1 MNVIGS
7 VSTRIA
13 HYLFLIIVFAGTIT
27 SLSLVIME
35 SNKSDAEL
43 INVSGS
49 LRMQSYRLLYM
60 MEYEPQN
67 VEIGLRQYR
76 LSLHSYAL
84 ADLKDQFFT
93 PADVKQSYRE
103 LIQRWKQF
111 EDYALQNNQQAYRN
125 EIADYVNQLDRF
137 VYTLQRVAEK
147 KLTVAVLVILVSM
160 VLIVAMVSYVIWYT
174 KKQVVNP
181 LHKLAQASMQVQMGQ
196 FNHIPLDTQKNDE
209 LGSLAK
215 VFTQM
220 SSELRRVYSDLEGK
234 INEKTQKL
242 NQINRSLAMLYHC
255 SQQLNETDIDRN
267 KLSRVMQHVM
277 SSEYLRAF
285 ELIIYGAEHWNIYL
299 GTASDVLVWQQTEIN
314 VDDEKLGLLRWQA
327 GLPCPD
333 PRSMENIAQ
342 LLGRTLYFNRLQRQQ
357 QQLLLMEERSII
369 ARELHDSLAQVL
381 SFLQIQLT
389 LLKHNLNKED
399 QQAKETSLHI
409 IGDFERALSD
419 GYIQLRELLATFRL
433 TVQEANLTL
442 ALEQVVDS
450 LRNQTDIQMSV
461 HCTLPSQTFNPQ
473 QLVHALQ
480 IVREAILNA
489 IKHSK
494 GNQIEVIAHTN
505 EDGENELLVR
515 DNGIGIPC
523 LEEPDGHYGLNI
535 MQERSQ
541 QLNAKLNIHNLPQ
554 GGTEVKITLPNSM
567 N

>member
-1 MNVIGS
+1 MNITRS

-13 HYLFLIIVFAGTIT
+13 HYLFLIIIFAGTIT
-27 SLSLVIME
+27 SLSLVIIE

-67 VEIGLRQYR
+67 VETALRQYR
-76 LSLHSYAL
+76 LSLHSYVL
-84 ADLKDQFFT
+84 MDLKDQLFA
-93 PADVKQSYRE
+93 PDNVKQSYRE

-111 EDYALQNNQQAYRN
+111 ENYVLQNDQASYRN
-125 EIADYVNQLDRF
+125 EIASYVNQLDRF
-137 VYTLQRVAEK
+137 VYTLQRISEK
-147 KLTVAVLVILVSM
+147 KLTVAVMVILISLL
-160 VLIVAMVSYVIWYT
+160 LIVTMVSYVIWYT

-181 LHKLAQASMQVQMGQ
+181 LHQLAQAGMQVQMGH
-196 FNHIPLDTQKNDE
+196 FHHIPLDTQKNDE
-209 LGSLAK
+209 LGHLAK

-220 SSELRRVYSDLEGK
+220 SSELRRVYSNLEGK
-234 INEKTQKL
+234 ISEKTQKL
-242 NQINRSLAMLYHC
+242 NQTNRTLAMLYHC

-267 KLSRVMQHVM
+267 KLSQVMQHVM
-277 SSEYLRAF
+277 SSEHLRAL
-285 ELIIYGAEHWNIYL
+285 ELIIHGAEHWNIHL
-299 GTASDVLVWQQTEIN
+299 GTVSDSLSWQQTEIS
-314 VDDEKLGLLRWQA
+314 VDDNKLGLLRWQA

-342 LLGRTLYFNRLQRQQ
+342 LLGRTLYFNRMQRQQ

-389 LLKHNLNKED
+389 LLKYNLNKED
-399 QQAKETSLHI
+399 QQAKQASLNI
-409 IGDFERALSD
+409 IKDFERALSD

-433 TVQEANLTL
+433 TVQEANLTV
-442 ALEQVVDS
+442 ALEQVIDS
-450 LRNQTDIQMSV
+450 LRNQTDIPMSV
-461 HCTLPSQTFNPQ
+461 SCTLPSQTFNPQ

-480 IVREAILNA
+480 IIREAVLNA

-494 GNQIEVIAHTN
+494 GSLIEVIAHIN

-515 DNGIGIPC
+515 DNGIGIPT

-535 MQERSQ
+535 MQERCQ
-541 QLNAKLNIHNLPQ
+541 QLNAKLNISNRPE
-554 GGTEVKITLPNSM
+554 GGTEVKITLPNAVS
-567 N
+567 

>member
-1 MNVIGS
+1 MNITRS

-13 HYLFLIIVFAGTIT
+13 HYLFLIIIFAGTIT
-27 SLSLVIME
+27 SLSLVIIE

-67 VEIGLRQYR
+67 VETALRQYR
-76 LSLHSYAL
+76 LSLHSYVL
-84 ADLKDQFFT
+84 MDLKDQLLA
-93 PADVKQSYRE
+93 PDNVKQSYRE

-111 EDYALQNNQQAYRN
+111 ENYVLQNDQASYRN
-125 EIADYVNQLDRF
+125 EIASYVNQLDRF
-137 VYTLQRVAEK
+137 VYTLQRISEK
-147 KLTVAVLVILVSM
+147 KLTVAVMVILISLL
-160 VLIVAMVSYVIWYT
+160 LIVTMVSYVIWYT

-181 LHKLAQASMQVQMGQ
+181 LHQLAQAGMQVQMGH
-196 FNHIPLDTQKNDE
+196 FNHIPLDIQKNDE
-209 LGSLAK
+209 LGHLAK

-220 SSELRRVYSDLEGK
+220 SSELCRVYSNLEGK

-242 NQINRSLAMLYHC
+242 NQTNRTLAMLYHC

-267 KLSRVMQHVM
+267 KLSQVMQHVM
-277 SSEYLRAF
+277 SSEHLRAL
-285 ELIIYGAEHWNIYL
+285 ELIIHGAEHWNIHL
-299 GTASDVLVWQQTEIN
+299 GTVSDSLSWQQTEIS
-314 VDDEKLGLLRWQA
+314 VDDNKLGLLRWQA

-342 LLGRTLYFNRLQRQQ
+342 LLGRTLYFNRMQRQQ

-389 LLKHNLNKED
+389 LLKYNLNKED
-399 QQAKETSLHI
+399 QQAKQASLNI
-409 IGDFERALSD
+409 IKDFERALSD

-433 TVQEANLTL
+433 TVQEANLTV
-442 ALEQVVDS
+442 ALEQVIDS
-450 LRNQTDIQMSV
+450 LRNQTDIPMSV
-461 HCTLPSQTFNPQ
+461 SCTLPSQTFNPQ

-480 IVREAILNA
+480 IIREAVLNA

-494 GNQIEVIAHTN
+494 GSLIEVIAHIN

-515 DNGIGIPC
+515 DNGIGIPT

-535 MQERSQ
+535 MQERCQ
-541 QLNAKLNIHNLPQ
+541 QLNAKLNISNRPE
-554 GGTEVKITLPNSM
+554 GGTEVKITLPNAVS
-567 N
+567 